1 MRAKRM
7 ASLRHSA
14 GLLVD
19 GECTQWP
26 TSSSA
31 GLSRRRPVLA
41 HKTHFDCASRTDTI
55 VWAVTPQLEM
65 WPSTRLDNNRSGRCS
80 NSASPRTLACI
91 CREAVER

>member
-1 MRAKRM
+1 MLLCLETVRCGR
-7 ASLRHSA
+7 SVWRVFVIR
-14 GLLVD
+14 LVD

-55 VWAVTPQLEM
+55 VWAVTP
-65 WPSTRLDNNRSGRCS
+65 
-80 NSASPRTLACI
+80 
-91 CREAVER
+91 